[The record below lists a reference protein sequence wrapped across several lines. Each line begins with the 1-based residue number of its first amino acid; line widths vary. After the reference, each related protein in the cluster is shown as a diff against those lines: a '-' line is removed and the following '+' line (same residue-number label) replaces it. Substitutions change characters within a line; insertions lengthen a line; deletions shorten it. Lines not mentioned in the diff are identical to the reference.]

1 MGPHQSFL
9 NSINFKVYQKLRQT
23 KRPLTTTTVRSREL
37 KTSPSH
43 KPVNMPLVVPDVSD
57 NERASWEAKLLGKKL
72 TDSTSNNVSFAMK
85 DLPAVHRVIKP
96 GMAMTMDYKP
106 DRLNVHVDEDGTVTG
121 VVYG

>member
-1 MGPHQSFL
+1 
-9 NSINFKVYQKLRQT
+9 
-23 KRPLTTTTVRSREL
+23 
-37 KTSPSH
+37 
-43 KPVNMPLVVPDVSD
+43 MPLVVPDVSD